1 MDPIYPL
8 YTFLK
13 HKKSLSQKWRI
24 CPLFSFYHLWV
35 QQNLTMVHY
44 VSGTF
49 DVKFYAIVPAI

>member
-1 MDPIYPL
+1 MDPL
-8 YTFLK
+8 YTFQK

-24 CPLFSFYHLWV
+24 CPLFSIYHLWV